1 MKTRTVRVTAV
12 SPGAL
17 RVYTIPISEV
27 ELIVQTRQHD
37 NEDYSV
43 VTQLSPARCLEE
55 QWVANSSCVLISM

>member
-1 MKTRTVRVTAV
+1 
-12 SPGAL
+12 
-17 RVYTIPISEV
+17 VYTIPISEV